1 MNRLNAAQ
9 LSYETQQLTLWN
21 DW

>member
-1 MNRLNAAQ
+1 MNGLNAAQ
-9 LSYETQQLTLWN
+9 LSYETQQLTLWK

>member
-1 MNRLNAAQ
+1 LNAAQ
-9 LSYETQQLTLWN
+9 LSYETQQLTLWK